1 MYAALSLSLRA
12 HRSPPVTV
20 PSPSPHPPHALRVLI
35 LVFSHGSI
43 WLCGCTKRP
52 TFFPFTCFVGPH
64 WYYLLVTY
72 IVIAIPTA
80 IAIGVAS
87 LVSPWIVGLGGVL
100 TLCLYTFLSCV
111 GCSNPRIIEK
121 QSLTRAQVSVFFR
134 TLI

>member
-1 MYAALSLSLRA
+1 M
-12 HRSPPVTV
+12 
-20 PSPSPHPPHALRVLI
+20 
-35 LVFSHGSI
+35 
-43 WLCGCTKRP
+43 
-52 TFFPFTCFVGPH
+52 
-64 WYYLLVTY
+64 TY